1 MTSTISRL
9 PGVPDRYIDR
19 KELWIRSGLWANYQ
33 EAPYLMLS
41 IHNLGYAERMIL
53 EMEERL
59 AFIADEPRARTEKE
73 ILLME
78 CSTHASLWTLGL
90 YEIVRIVK
98 DTNATK
104 FAALKGLFHD
114 LEILRM
120 PLAKHE
126 LKSAPKYRGVIFYP
140 TGGWFPDSGRVG
152 WNVYDPSTENAK
164 FITRT
169 GLANEFL
176 AVTAVEPIFE
186 SAIPVGGPLAR

>member
-9 PGVPDRYIDR
+9 PIVPDRYIDR

-41 IHNLGYAERMIL
+41 ILNLYYAERVIL

-59 AFIADEPRARTEKE
+59 ALIADEPRARAEKE
-73 ILLME
+73 TLLME
-78 CSTHASLWTLGL
+78 CSAHASLWTLGL

-98 DTNATK
+98 DTNATNFSVIK
-104 FAALKGLFHD
+104 ALFHD

-126 LKSAPKYRGVIFYP
+126 LKNAPKCRRVIFYP
-140 TGGWFPDSGRVG
+140 TGRWLPDSGRVG
-152 WNVYDPSTENAK
+152 WNVYDPSTEKVK

-176 AVTAVEPIFE
+176 AVTATDPISE
-186 SAIPVGGPLAR
+186 SAVPIGGPLTG